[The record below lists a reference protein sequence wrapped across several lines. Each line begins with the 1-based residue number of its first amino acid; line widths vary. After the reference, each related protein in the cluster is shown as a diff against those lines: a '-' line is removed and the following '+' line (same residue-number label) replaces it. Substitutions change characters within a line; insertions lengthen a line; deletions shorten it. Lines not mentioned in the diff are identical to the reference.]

1 MTAGV
6 PVPDHTLIQLS
17 DTHILPAGK
26 LQHGTVD
33 TFTNLEAALA
43 TVAASRAAVSA
54 LLLTGDLTDD
64 GSPAAYR
71 RLHEVVEP
79 AADKLGA
86 RVIYVM
92 GNHDERTAFRTEL
105 LPDAAATGPIDAV
118 HWMDG
123 LRIVVLDTTTPGRH
137 DGRLRPGQLD
147 WLRAELERPAPLGT
161 VLALHHPPLPSAVPP
176 VHLLRMYD
184 ADRLGEVVAGTD
196 VRIIFSGHNHSTGC
210 GALAGIPVWVSPACA
225 NQIDPLVKGR
235 LRGVPGGGMTR
246 IDVFAESITATAVP
260 IDVASFVYDN
270 DETEVVS
277 MIHTHLSEAE

>member
-1 MTAGV
+1 MSAGV
-6 PVPDHTLIQLS
+6 PAPDLTLIQLS
-17 DTHILPAGK
+17 DTHILPVGE

-43 TVAASRAAVSA
+43 TVAASRAEVSA

-71 RLHEVVEP
+71 RLRELVEP
-79 AADKLGA
+79 AAEELGA
-86 RVIYVM
+86 HVIYVM
-92 GNHDERTAFRTEL
+92 GNHDERTAFRNEL
-105 LPDAAATGPIDAV
+105 LAEAATGPHDAV
-118 HWMDG
+118 HWVG
-123 LRIVVLDTTTPGRH
+123 GVRIVVLDTTTPGQH
-137 DGRLRPGQLD
+137 DGRLHPGQLD
-147 WLRAELERPAPLGT
+147 WLRAELEQPAPRGT

-176 VHLLRMYD
+176 VHLLRLYD

-196 VRIIFSGHNHSTGC
+196 VRIILSGHNHATGC
-210 GALAGIPVWVSPACA
+210 GVLAGIPVWVSPACA

-246 IDVFAESITATAVP
+246 IDVFAESAIATAVP
-260 IDVASFVYDN
+260 IDVASFVYDH
-270 DETEVVS
+270 DEAQVVK

>member
-1 MTAGV
+1 MNAGV
-6 PVPDHTLIQLS
+6 PAPDHTLIQLS
-17 DTHILPAGK
+17 DTHILPAGE

-43 TVAASRAAVSA
+43 AVAASGAGVSA

-64 GSPAAYR
+64 GSPTAYR
-71 RLHEVVEP
+71 RLRETVEP
-79 AADKLGA
+79 AADRLGA

-105 LPDAAATGPIDAV
+105 LSAASTTESHDTV
-118 HWMDG
+118 HWVGG

-137 DGRLRPGQLD
+137 DGRLHAAQLD
-147 WLRAELERPAPLGT
+147 WLRAELERPAPQGT

-184 ADRLGEVVAGTD
+184 AQDLGEAVAGTD
-196 VRIIFSGHNHSTGC
+196 VRIIVSGHNHTTGC

-246 IDVFAESITATAVP
+246 IDVFAESVIATAMP
-260 IDVASFVYDN
+260 IDVSSFVYDN
-270 DETEVVS
+270 DETEVVRA
-277 MIHTHLSEAE
+277 IHTHLSEAE